1 MKSQRGNIIVYALVG
16 LVLFGILLGSIWWIR
31 QRSTPAPVATDNQT
45 QQQTDTEVKQ
55 DETPAN
61 PAAETPAAQGDQQQT
76 QTGNNQPQRGGG
88 AATPATPESQTPRTG
103 PSAVAASGP
112 LENTLISSLV
122 LGAATFAG
130 TSYARSRR

>member
-61 PAAETPAAQGDQQQT
+61 PAARASRAWRCAPRLRTINLSAAAVL
-76 QTGNNQPQRGGG
+76 QRLL
-88 AATPATPESQTPRTG
+88 
-103 PSAVAASGP
+103 P
-112 LENTLISSLV
+112 LNLRRLV
-122 LGAATFAG
+122 LVHQ
-130 TSYARSRR
+130 RSLHLVHSRIR